1 MNRVIVIFK
10 TVLLFFLL
18 PDTIVAQVSVVD
30 SLIELT
36 EKSNVQDS
44 TKVKLYGDIS
54 WEYMAIDIEQSLFY
68 ANKELFLAKKLKRVA
83 DIAQAESDLGNIYN
97 RKTKYDS
104 ALVHYKIALELRIH
118 LKQDI
123 KVAGIYTNMATVY
136 MRQSKFKEALDINFK
151 TLKVFEQNRDTAKQ
165 AIVLGNIG
173 NLYYEL
179 EQNNHAIQYYTKAL
193 HLAQLSKS
201 QIVEGNITV
210 QLGAIQFEKGIQN
223 NKLVSKIHLDSA
235 FYFFSRAE
243 QLLAQ
248 LNAGYN
254 LAAVNNNLGR
264 IYVEYKNYD
273 KAISYYAKALE
284 LRTALN
290 DVYGQGL
297 SYLCLGRV
305 YALKSDYQASENYY
319 DKSIPIFIEAKN
331 YISLKQAYG
340 ELSEVYE
347 AKKEYL
353 KAMKFHQL
361 YAQYS
366 DSVYT
371 NENAEHLAEMQTK
384 YESEK
389 KDLIIENSKVAI
401 QLKEKEAKQK
411 NIIITSI
418 LTLVLLVIVLAYLFY
433 RKQQIQQKASLDA
446 ELALQKDLR
455 AKSVIEAEEKERIRI
470 ATDLHDGVGQ
480 LLSAAKM
487 NLSSLEKELNLTK
500 PAQLTTYKN
509 AMDLLD
515 DSVKEVR
522 AVSHN
527 MMPNTLLKLGLASA
541 VKEFITKIQGTP
553 NLKVNLEIVGLNVRL
568 DQEKETILYRVIQ
581 EVVSNIIKHAKASE
595 LTLQLIKHD
604 SELTIL
610 IEDNGVGF
618 DTSKLN
624 DFEGIGLKNIL
635 SRVEFINGKVHFDST
650 HSRGTTVIIE
660 VKV

>member
-1 MNRVIVIFK
+1 MGIVYAEHSQLDSAEK
-10 TVLLFFLL
+10 FFLL
-18 PDTIVAQVSVVD
+18 STKIREGLGDKTTLAWNYNNLGGLYYMQKKLDEASIFMNKALQAFNEQKNYEGVSDVANNLGQLFMEKQDYKKALHFYSYSRELYSITKNKDNLENLYNNLSVYYDIIGDLRTAFKYSD
-30 SLIELT
+30 SLIVLKDT
-36 EKSNVQDS
+36 
-44 TKVKLYGDIS
+44 LYG
-54 WEYMAIDIEQSLFY
+54 
-68 ANKELFLAKKLKRVA
+68 
-83 DIAQAESDLGNIYN
+83 N
-97 RKTKYDS
+97 R
-104 ALVHYKIALELRIH
+104 L
-118 LKQDI
+118 
-123 KVAGIYTNMATVY
+123 
-136 MRQSKFKEALDINFK
+136 
-151 TLKVFEQNRDTAKQ
+151 
-165 AIVLGNIG
+165 
-173 NLYYEL
+173 
-179 EQNNHAIQYYTKAL
+179 
-193 HLAQLSKS
+193 
-201 QIVEGNITV
+201 
-210 QLGAIQFEKGIQN
+210 
-223 NKLVSKIHLDSA
+223 
-235 FYFFSRAE
+235 
-243 QLLAQ
+243 
-248 LNAGYN
+248 
-254 LAAVNNNLGR
+254 
-264 IYVEYKNYD
+264 
-273 KAISYYAKALE
+273 
-284 LRTALN
+284 
-290 DVYGQGL
+290 
-297 SYLCLGRV
+297 
-305 YALKSDYQASENYY
+305 
-319 DKSIPIFIEAKN
+319 DKSI
-331 YISLKQAYG
+331 
-340 ELSEVYE
+340 
-347 AKKEYL
+347 
-353 KAMKFHQL
+353 
-361 YAQYS
+361 
-366 DSVYT
+366 
-371 NENAEHLAEMQTK
+371 AEMQTK

-411 NIIITSI
+411 NIIIVSI
-418 LTLVLLVIVLAYLFY
+418 LTLVFLVIILAYLFY
-433 RKQQIQQKASLDA
+433 RKQKIQQKASLDA

-487 NLSSLEKELNLTK
+487 NLSSLEKELNLTS

-604 SELTIL
+604 NELTIL

-650 HSRGTTVIIE
+650 HSRGTTVIID